1 MSLQPSPLDL
11 SIEFQDTDRVDVEW
25 IYGKG
30 QQIYFKECKVTVFVR
45 DENGKKDEGRV
56 WLERSGQCIIPSG
69 TELYCFG
76 GQLKEG

>member
-1 MSLQPSPLDL
+1 MSFQISPLDS
-11 SIEFQDTDRVDVEW
+11 SIEFKDTDKIEVEW

-45 DENGKKDEGRV
+45 DKNGKKDRGTV
-56 WLERSGQCIIPSG
+56 LPERSGQGIIPSG
-69 TELYCFG
+69 TDLYCFG